1 MRDERMKEME
11 AAAATYLRK
20 MWLGIQTRKQYL
32 RLQEDFRKAEGSVI
46 TMQRYI
52 RGCLCR
58 LWLWREAVA
67 NEQEVW
73 AAIEIQRHWRGYK
86 GRVHAENA
94 WEQVWRREMA
104 AALLQRNLR
113 GWVVRAKIA
122 RQRWPFWRRTAGGS
136 WRVPASKRPRDDFWE
151 PNVFRPVYEESWRV
165 RPCMHGWH
173 LPPTQ
178 QCVSKAYIEVEWFGR
193 ACGLR
198 FAYSA

>member
-1 MRDERMKEME
+1 MNRRCGLPLKFN
-11 AAAATYLRK
+11 ATGAATRAGCTQKTPGSRFGDEKWQQLFYKEILEAGWCERK
-20 MWLGIQTRKQYL
+20 SLDR
-32 RLQEDFRKAEGSVI
+32 
-46 TMQRYI
+46 
-52 RGCLCR
+52 
-58 LWLWREAVA
+58 
-67 NEQEVW
+67 
-73 AAIEIQRHWRGYK
+73 
-86 GRVHAENA
+86 
-94 WEQVWRREMA
+94 
-104 AALLQRNLR
+104 
-113 GWVVRAKIA
+113 
-122 RQRWPFWRRTAGGS
+122 GGS